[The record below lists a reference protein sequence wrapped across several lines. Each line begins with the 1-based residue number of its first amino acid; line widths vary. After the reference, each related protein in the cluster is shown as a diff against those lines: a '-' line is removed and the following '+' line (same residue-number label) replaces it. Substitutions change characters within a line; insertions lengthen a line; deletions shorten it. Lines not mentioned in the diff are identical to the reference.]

1 MKENLTQY
9 LKPVLGFI
17 ILGFMVWYFADI
29 VAYVLAAVFLSLL
42 GMPLVKRLN
51 KIKIFKKPMP
61 HAVSAFIS
69 LLVIMLVIVGFIFVF
84 VPLIIQQANVIASID
99 MNALIEHYREP
110 IINLKAFMVQYN
122 VIESEE
128 TLMKSIEFQLRQLID
143 FSRFTDFFTNILSA
157 TGSIFMGIFII
168 LFLTFYSLL
177 DEDLWKKA
185 ILMLTPEEQQNNM
198 KDVLHNSKVLLIRY
212 FQGILLE
219 VLIMMTLESTG
230 LLIFNI
236 PNAVLIGF
244 FGGLMNIIPYL
255 GPIIGAALGIVL
267 VVLSELSLGNY
278 DQVLVSVIIVA
289 AVFAGANLID
299 NMVLQ
304 PQIYSKSVKA
314 HPVEVFLAIIL
325 GGKVAGIAGMV
336 LAIPTYTVVKV
347 IARQFMQRMKLVKFL
362 TSKME

>member
-1 MKENLTQY
+1 MKENLAQY

-17 ILGFMVWYFADI
+17 ILGFMVWYFSDI
-29 VAYVLAAVFLSLL
+29 VAYVLASVFLSLL

-51 KIKIFKKPMP
+51 KIKIFKRSMP
-61 HAVSAFIS
+61 HAVSASVS
-69 LLVIMLVIVGFIFVF
+69 LLVLLMVIVGFILVF

-99 MNALIEHYREP
+99 MNELIEHYREP
-110 IINLKAFMVQYN
+110 ITNLKAFLVQYN

-128 TLMKSIEFQLRQLID
+128 TVIKSIETQLRQLID

-177 DEDLWKKA
+177 DENLWKKA
-185 ILMLTPEEQQNNM
+185 VLMLTPENQVDNM
-198 KDVLHNSKVLLIRY
+198 KDILHNSKALLIRY

-244 FGGLMNIIPYL
+244 FGGLMNVIPYL
-255 GPIIGAALGIVL
+255 GPIIGAALGIIL

-289 AVFAGANLID
+289 AVFGGANLID
-299 NMVLQ
+299 NMILQ

-325 GGKVAGIAGMV
+325 GGKIAGIAGMV

-362 TSKME
+362 TSKM